1 MTRWGLSLVFV
12 GIAAGIVPLTPAAC
26 QEKPPIVRDNYGA
39 VIVGTSLYLLF
50 DPNTNMTE
58 MLAVLSDTGPVTGFD
73 FGPGREEVAYCAP
86 VDDRGQWGLWVIHV
100 SYRRPAEYRQ
110 LMANPESKDFSLEVA
125 AKPRLLWTAPP
136 GMTLRGPVWWS
147 PDGSWIAVEAV
158 QGEAIDVAAVE
169 YGSGQHIWLCRGREV
184 VDLAWGPLGE
194 RVAYVTEDGG
204 DRKVWLQTIS
214 PGQPRDL
221 GGGGFG
227 LRWSLDGESLS
238 WLRPR
243 SDGVWVEMTW
253 DRATGEVTE
262 ADPQPARPEG
272 SMWSPDGQLCAT
284 LEPSPGSDE
293 QQVVV
298 YPRRGAVGERV
309 ALPQAR
315 PYRLLGWS
323 PNSSLILALGDLSL
337 PVVIAAR
344 PMDDRVRQMMEMY
357 METANPGSQQRWA
370 IGGYPMDAS
379 AGPPSWSSGGDMLA
393 YVVARSFDTR
403 LGIAGDTGSLSGSLI
418 AMPVVSYR
426 FPPTGP
432 GEPDLREQA
441 ERAIALSNM
450 KNIALA
456 LQMYLGDHDDVFPL
470 ASSPEE
476 FVSGMQ
482 VYVKSKQVF
491 IRPGSEDEVIVQY
504 LVPPG
509 LPLAESY
516 DPATMPVAVAD
527 YHPNFFVLAYG
538 DGHAEVH
545 EKEGEYWETWEAWW
559 RKFWERREREGG

>member
-1 MTRWGLSLVFV
+1 
-12 GIAAGIVPLTPAAC
+12 
-26 QEKPPIVRDNYGA
+26 
-39 VIVGTSLYLLF
+39 
-50 DPNTNMTE
+50 
-58 MLAVLSDTGPVTGFD
+58 MLAVLSDRGPVTGFA

-86 VDDRGQWGLWVIHV
+86 VDHQGQWGLWVVHV

-110 LMANPESKDFSLEVA
+110 MSSNPEPEDFYLEVA

-136 GMTLRGPVWWS
+136 DVILRGPVWWS
-147 PDGSWIAVEAV
+147 PDGSWIAVQAA
-158 QGEAIDVAAVE
+158 QGDTVDVVAVE

-184 VDLAWGPLGE
+184 VDLVWGPLGE

-204 DRKVWLQTIS
+204 ARKVWLQTIP
-214 PGQPRDL
+214 PGQPRPL
-221 GGGGFG
+221 GADGFA
-227 LRWSLDGESLS
+227 LKWSLDGESLS

-253 DRATGEVTE
+253 DRETGEVTE

-272 SMWSPDGQLCAT
+272 SMWSPDGRLCAT
-284 LEPSPGSDE
+284 LEASPESDE
-293 QQVVV
+293 RQVVI
-298 YPRRGAVGERV
+298 YPRRAAVGERV
-309 ALPQAR
+309 ALSQAR
-315 PYRLLGWS
+315 PDRLLGWS
-323 PNSSLILALGDLSL
+323 PDSSLILALGDLAL
-337 PVVIAAR
+337 PVAVAAQ
-344 PMDDRVRQMMEMY
+344 PMDDRVRQMME
-357 METANPGSQQRWA
+357 TANPGFQQRWA

-403 LGIAGDTGSLSGSLI
+403 LAMKGDTGSLGGSLI
-418 AMPVVSYR
+418 AMPVISHR
-426 FPPTGP
+426 FPPTVP

-441 ERAIALSNM
+441 ERAVALSYM

-456 LQMYLGDHDDVFPL
+456 LQMYLQDNDDVFPL
-470 ASSPEE
+470 ASCTEE
-476 FVSGMQ
+476 FVSAMQ
-482 VYVKSKQVF
+482 VYVRSKQVF

-516 DPATMPVAVAD
+516 DPASMPVAVAD
-527 YHPNFFVLAYG
+527 YHPNFFVVAYG
-538 DGHAEVH
+538 DGHAQVH

-559 RKFWERREREGG
+559 RKFWEGREREGG

>member
-1 MTRWGLSLVFV
+1 MTRWGPALVFA
-12 GIAAGIVPLTPAAC
+12 GIAAGVVSLTPAAC
-26 QEKPPIVRDNYGA
+26 QDKPPIVRDNYGA
-39 VIVGTSLYLLF
+39 VIVGTSLYVLF
-50 DPNTNMTE
+50 DPNQDMTG
-58 MLAVLSDTGPVTGFD
+58 MLAVLSDRGPVTGFA

-86 VDDRGQWGLWVIHV
+86 VDDQGQWGLWVIHV

-110 LMANPESKDFSLEVA
+110 VSANPEPEDFSLEVA
-125 AKPRLLWTAPP
+125 AKPRLLWTAPS

-147 PDGSWIAVEAV
+147 PDGSWIAVQAV
-158 QGEAIDVAAVE
+158 QGDAIDVMAVE

-184 VDLAWGPLGE
+184 VDLVWGPLGE
-194 RVAYVTEDGG
+194 RVAYVAKDGG
-204 DRKVWLQTIS
+204 DRRVWLQTRP

-221 GGGGFG
+221 GGGGFD

-238 WLRPR
+238 WLRAK

-262 ADPQPARPEG
+262 ADPQPARQEG

-284 LEPSPGSDE
+284 LEPSPESDE
-293 QQVVV
+293 GQVVI
-298 YPRRGAVGERV
+298 YPRRAAAGERV
-309 ALPQAR
+309 ALPHAR
-315 PYRLLGWS
+315 ADRLLGWS
-323 PNSSLILALGDLSL
+323 PDSSLILALGDLSL

-344 PMDDRVRQMMEMY
+344 PMDDRVRQMM
-357 METANPGSQQRWA
+357 ALGNPGYQQRWA

-393 YVVARSFDTR
+393 YVVARSLDTR
-403 LGIAGDTGSLSGSLI
+403 LGIAGDTGSLNGSLI
-418 AMPVVSYR
+418 AMPVISYR
-426 FPPTGP
+426 FPPTAP

-441 ERAIALSNM
+441 ERAVVLSCM

-456 LQMYLGDHDDVFPL
+456 LYMYLQDNDDVFPL
-470 ASSPEE
+470 ASSTEE
-476 FVSGMQ
+476 FVSVMQ
-482 VYVKSKQVF
+482 VYVRAKDVF
-491 IRPGSEDEVIVQY
+491 IRPGSEDEVMVQY

-509 LPLAESY
+509 LPLVESY

-527 YHPNFFVLAYG
+527 YHPNFVVIAYG
-538 DGHAEVH
+538 DGHAAVH